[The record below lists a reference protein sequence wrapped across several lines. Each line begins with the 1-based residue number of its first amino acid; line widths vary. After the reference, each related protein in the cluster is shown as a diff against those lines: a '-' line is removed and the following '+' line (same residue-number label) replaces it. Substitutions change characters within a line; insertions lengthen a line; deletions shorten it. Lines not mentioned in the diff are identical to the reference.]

1 MIRSV
6 GIFCGSSKG
15 KSIAYEHSAA
25 EYARLLAEDKIR
37 IIYGA
42 GSTGIMGVIAESA
55 LQNSGY
61 IIGVAPGFLNDKEV
75 VHQGLSELH
84 IVEDMFERKT
94 LLMNLSDAFAILP
107 GGIGTLDEFFEVFTA
122 LQLEILQKPIGILN
136 VEGYYDKLIDLLEH
150 MVDEQFFRREHFES
164 LVIDNQ
170 VDRFHQ
176 KLMSHTPQKV
186 DSWVEEL
193 KKKNKF

>member
-1 MIRSV
+1 MIQSV

-15 KSIAYEHSAA
+15 KSVAYEHAA
-25 EYARLLAEDKIR
+25 SEYARLLAEDRIR

-122 LQLEILQKPIGILN
+122 LQLEILEKPIGILN
-136 VEGYYDKLIDLLEH
+136 VEGYFDKLIDMLEH

-176 KLMSHTPQKV
+176 KLISHSPQKV